1 MGSATPRRPAARFW
15 LILRWAGGLLVGFQL
30 LLQLV
35 PYGRAHDNPAPS
47 GEPPWDS
54 PRTRELTVRACFDCH
69 SNETAWPW
77 YSHVAPA
84 SWYVQR
90 HVEEGRDELNFSE
103 YGIGSQETGDAAEVV
118 RNGTMPP
125 AYYTSLHPTARL
137 TATERDELIRGLQA
151 TFGIRRRAAIFP
163 APAP

>member
-1 MGSATPRRPAARFW
+1 MASAPPRRPARFR
-15 LILRWAGGLLVGFQL
+15 LILRWAGGLLVGFFL
-30 LLQLV
+30 LIQLV
-35 PYGRAHDNPAPS
+35 PYGRAHDNPATIA
-47 GEPPWDS
+47 EPPWDS
-54 PRTRELTVRACFDCH
+54 PRTRELAVRACFDCH

-77 YSHVAPA
+77 YSHAAPA

-103 YGIGSQETGDAAEVV
+103 YGIGSQETGDADEVV

-125 AYYTSLHPTARL
+125 AYYTPLHLAARL
-137 TATERDELIRGLQA
+137 NPTERDELIRGLRA
-151 TFGIRRRAAIFP
+151 TFGIRRRAATLP